1 MKKALI
7 IAAASIAASLFAVSC
22 VENIESASVAEIRQS
37 KTEQLEALAEAYRI
51 KAATDSLSAA
61 AQAELYRAQAEHQ
74 RAMALLEQANADAEG
89 LAAEKI
95 RLQMEQEAQ
104 EFALEI
110 EKLRLEYNKMILNL
124 QNQIDAAYAT
134 MLDNANNRIVALFGS
149 YREALEDLNTY
160 KINLNNYQTNLV
172 AAENY
177 VIDVQET
184 VKKETARLEGEIA
197 KTKDAIA
204 LYENYSGFDKGELQ
218 EEFDKINEVESW
230 VVYSEYNTALH
241 EMDLAREDYE
251 TMYSDYYN
259 IYNISE
265 TTVDVIKIIDSLC
278 NGAFEYS
285 AFYYDPKY
293 EVFDPVAENEELTY
307 SDYGYYYGFY
317 SLNFT
322 SYEIPDADDQW
333 KDAADYYEYYIDGL
347 DSEIDRYETNIEG
360 LEAQIGTSPSTDEP
374 AGTGLLG
381 TIAGL
386 EEDREA
392 AVEAGNTAGVER
404 IDAEIKAAQEEIARL
419 KKEIGYR
426 EADIAEVEAEI
437 AQVTAEAE
445 HVAAMRKSYDEAYKS
460 YAETVKAMKDHSL
473 VSAYYAACIAVEAVY
488 DKWSDIGQRINALN
502 SMIQN
507 GDIIDVDV
515 KIAELEKK
523 IAGYEEQIEELT
535 SVDLKNAEDMVTYW
549 ENQIV
554 IVTEQIAAQQAI
566 VDRLKAALDEAMAE
580 DEEAPAE

>member
-1 MKKALI
+1 M
-7 IAAASIAASLFAVSC
+7 
-22 VENIESASVAEIRQS
+22 AEIRQS

-51 KAATDSLSAA
+51 QAATDSLSAA

-110 EKLRLEYNKMILNL
+110 EKLRLEYNKKILNL

-251 TMYSDYYN
+251 TMYSDYYD
-259 IYNISE
+259 IGNISE

-278 NGAFEYS
+278 NGAFK
-285 AFYYDPKY
+285 YYFKNTSKL
-293 EVFDPVAENEELTY
+293 EKFDPVAENEELTY

-347 DSEIDRYETNIEG
+347 DSEIDRYETIIER

-374 AGTGLLG
+374 AGTGELG
-381 TIAGL
+381 IIAGL

-404 IDAEIKAAQEEIARL
+404 IDAEIKAAQEKIARL

-473 VSAYYAACIAVEAVY
+473 VSAYYTACIAVEAVY

-502 SMIQN
+502 RMIQS
-507 GDIIDVDV
+507 GDIIDVDE
-515 KIAELEKK
+515 KIAELEEK

-535 SVDLKNAEDMVTYW
+535 SVNLKNAEDMVTYW

>member
-51 KAATDSLSAA
+51 QAATDSLSAA

-74 RAMALLEQANADAEG
+74 RAMALLEQAKADAEG

-110 EKLRLEYNKMILNL
+110 EKLRLEYNKKILNL

-134 MLDNANNRIVALFGS
+134 MLDNANDRIVALFGS
-149 YREALEDLNTY
+149 YRDALDDLNTY
-160 KINLNNYQTNLV
+160 KIDLNNYQTNLV
-172 AAENY
+172 AAEND
-177 VIDVQET
+177 VIDVQEE

-218 EEFDKINEVESW
+218 EEFEKIYVELEVARN
-230 VVYSEYNTALH
+230 EYNSRIR
-241 EMDLAREDYE
+241 EMELAQKDYE

-259 IYNISE
+259 IRNISE

-278 NGAFEYS
+278 NGAFIYK
-285 AFYYDPKY
+285 FHCDPKY
-293 EVFDPVAENEELTY
+293 EAFDPVAENEELTY
-307 SDYGYYYGFY
+307 SDYGYYYGFN
-317 SLNFT
+317 SLYFT

-333 KDAADYYEYYIDGL
+333 KDAADYYENYIDGK
-347 DSEIDRYETNIEG
+347 DSEIEGYETIIEG

-374 AGTGLLG
+374 AGTGQLG

-404 IDAEIKAAQEEIARL
+404 IDAEIKAAQEKIARL

-437 AQVTAEAE
+437 AQVKAEAE

-473 VSAYYAACIAVEAVY
+473 VSAYYTACIAVDALY
-488 DKWSDIGQRINALN
+488 DKWSDINQRRNALN
-502 SMIQN
+502 SMIQS
-507 GDIIDVDV
+507 GDFIDVDV
-515 KIAELEKK
+515 KIAELEEK
-523 IAGYEEQIEELT
+523 IAGYEEDIEELT
-535 SVDLKNAEDMVTYW
+535 SVDLKKAEDLVTYW
-549 ENQIV
+549 ENKIV
-554 IVTEQIAAQQAI
+554 ILTEQIAAQQAI

-580 DEEAPAE
+580 DEETPAE

>member
-37 KTEQLEALAEAYRI
+37 KTEQLEALAETYRI
-51 KAATDSLSAA
+51 QAATDSLSAA

-74 RAMALLEQANADAEG
+74 RAMALLEQAKADAEG

-104 EFALEI
+104 KFALEI
-110 EKLRLEYNKMILNL
+110 EKLRLEYNKKILDL
-124 QNQIDAAYAT
+124 QNKIDAAYAT

-149 YREALEDLNTY
+149 YRDALDDLNTY
-160 KINLNNYQTNLV
+160 KIDLNNYQTNLV
-172 AAENY
+172 AAEND
-177 VIDVQET
+177 VIDVQEE

-218 EEFDKINEVESW
+218 EEFDKINEVESP
-230 VVYSEYNTALH
+230 VVYSEYKTALH
-241 EMDLAREDYE
+241 EMELAREDYE
-251 TMYSDYYN
+251 TMYSDYYY
-259 IYNISE
+259 IDNISE

-278 NGAFEYS
+278 NGAF
-285 AFYYDPKY
+285 KY
-293 EVFDPVAENEELTY
+293 NFNNTSKLEKFDPVAENEELTY

-317 SLNFT
+317 SLYFT

-333 KDAADYYEYYIDGL
+333 KNAADYYENYIDGL
-347 DSEIDRYETNIEG
+347 DSEIEGYETNIEG

-437 AQVTAEAE
+437 AQVKAEAE
-445 HVAAMRKSYDEAYKS
+445 HVAAMRKSYDEAYTS

-473 VSAYYAACIAVEAVY
+473 VSAYYTACIAVDALY
-488 DKWSDIGQRINALN
+488 DKWSDINQRRNALN
-502 SMIQN
+502 SMIQS
-507 GDIIDVDV
+507 GDFIDVDV
-515 KIAELEKK
+515 KIAELEEK
-523 IAGYEEQIEELT
+523 IAGYEEDIEDLT
-535 SVDLKNAEDMVTYW
+535 SVDLKNAEDLVTYW

>member
-1 MKKALI
+1 
-7 IAAASIAASLFAVSC
+7 
-22 VENIESASVAEIRQS
+22 
-37 KTEQLEALAEAYRI
+37 
-51 KAATDSLSAA
+51 
-61 AQAELYRAQAEHQ
+61 
-74 RAMALLEQANADAEG
+74 
-89 LAAEKI
+89 
-95 RLQMEQEAQ
+95 MEQEAQ

-110 EKLRLEYNKMILNL
+110 EKLRLEYNKKILNL

-160 KINLNNYQTNLV
+160 KIDLNNYQTNLV

-177 VIDVQET
+177 VIDVQEA

-218 EEFDKINEVESW
+218 EEFEKIDVEREVALNECNSRI
-230 VVYSEYNTALH
+230 H
-241 EMDLAREDYE
+241 EMELAREDYE
-251 TMYSDYYN
+251 TMYSDYYD
-259 IYNISE
+259 IDNISE

-278 NGAFEYS
+278 NGDFIYS
-285 AFYYDPKY
+285 AFNYDSKY
-293 EVFDPVAENEELTY
+293 EAFDPVAENEELTY
-307 SDYGYYYGFY
+307 SDYGRYYGFY

-333 KDAADYYEYYIDGL
+333 KDAADYYEYYIDDL
-347 DSEIDRYETNIEG
+347 DSEIDRYETNIER
-360 LEAQIGTSPSTDEP
+360 LEDQIGTSPSTDEP

-381 TIAGL
+381 DIAGL

-404 IDAEIKAAQEEIARL
+404 IDAEIKAAQEKIARL

-473 VSAYYAACIAVEAVY
+473 VSAYYTACIAVEAAY
-488 DKWSDIGQRINALN
+488 DKWSALHHEW
-502 SMIQN
+502 STLEGMIRN
-507 GDIIDVDV
+507 GGFIDVDA
-515 KIAELEKK
+515 KIAELEEE
-523 IAGYEEQIEELT
+523 IAGYEEQIIEKLT
-535 SVDLKNAEDMVTYW
+535 SGDLKNAEDMVTYW
-549 ENQIV
+549 ENRIV

-580 DEEAPAE
+580 DEEVPAE

>member
-37 KTEQLEALAEAYRI
+37 KTEQLEALAETYRI
-51 KAATDSLSAA
+51 QAATDSLSAA

-74 RAMALLEQANADAEG
+74 RAMALLQQANADAEG

-110 EKLRLEYNKMILNL
+110 EKLRLEYNKKILNL

-149 YREALEDLNTY
+149 YREALENLNTY
-160 KINLNNYQTNLV
+160 KIKLNNYQTYLV
-172 AAENY
+172 AAENN

-218 EEFDKINEVESW
+218 EEFDKINEVESP

-241 EMDLAREDYE
+241 EMELAREDYE
-251 TMYSDYYN
+251 TMYSDYYYIN
-259 IYNISE
+259 NISE

-278 NGAFEYS
+278 NGAFK
-285 AFYYDPKY
+285 YYFKNTSKL
-293 EVFDPVAENEELTY
+293 EKFDPVAENEELTY

-473 VSAYYAACIAVEAVY
+473 VSAYYTACIAVEAVY

-502 SMIQN
+502 SMIQS

-515 KIAELEKK
+515 KIAELEEK

-535 SVDLKNAEDMVTYW
+535 SGDLKDAEGLVTYW

>member
-37 KTEQLEALAEAYRI
+37 KTEQLEALAETYRI
-51 KAATDSLSAA
+51 QAATDSLSAA

-89 LAAEKI
+89 LEAEKI

-110 EKLRLEYNKMILNL
+110 EKLRLEYNKKILDL
-124 QNQIDAAYAT
+124 QNKIDAAYAT
-134 MLDNANNRIVALFGS
+134 MLDNANDRIVALFGS

-160 KINLNNYQTNLV
+160 KINLNDYQTKLV
-172 AAENY
+172 AAEND
-177 VIDVQET
+177 VIDVQEE
-184 VKKETARLEGEIA
+184 VKKETAHLEGEIA

-204 LYENYSGFDKGELQ
+204 LYESYSGFDKGELQ
-218 EEFDKINEVESW
+218 EEFEKIYVELEVARNECNSRIR
-230 VVYSEYNTALH
+230 
-241 EMDLAREDYE
+241 EMELAQKDYE
-251 TMYSDYYN
+251 TMYSDYYY

-278 NGAFEYS
+278 NGAFIYR
-285 AFYYDPKY
+285 FNYDSKY
-293 EVFDPVAENEELTY
+293 EAFDPVAENEELTY
-307 SDYGYYYGFY
+307 SDYGYYYGFN
-317 SLNFT
+317 SLYFT

-333 KDAADYYEYYIDGL
+333 KDAADYYENDIDGK
-347 DSEIDRYETNIEG
+347 DSEIEGYETNIEG

-437 AQVTAEAE
+437 AQVKAEAE

-473 VSAYYAACIAVEAVY
+473 VSAYYTACIAVDALY
-488 DKWSDIGQRINALN
+488 DKWSDINQRRNALN
-502 SMIQN
+502 SMIQS

-515 KIAELEKK
+515 KIAELEEK
-523 IAGYEEQIEELT
+523 IAGYEEQIEALT
-535 SVDLKNAEDMVTYW
+535 SVNLKNAEDLVTFW

>member
-37 KTEQLEALAEAYRI
+37 KTEQLEALAETYRI
-51 KAATDSLSAA
+51 QAATDSLSAA

-74 RAMALLEQANADAEG
+74 RAMALLEQAKADAEG

-104 EFALEI
+104 KFALEI
-110 EKLRLEYNKMILNL
+110 EKLRLEYNKKILDL
-124 QNQIDAAYAT
+124 QNKIDAAYAT

-149 YREALEDLNTY
+149 YREALDDLNTY
-160 KINLNNYQTNLV
+160 KINLNDYQTKLV
-172 AAENY
+172 AAENN
-177 VIDVQET
+177 VIDVQEE

-218 EEFDKINEVESW
+218 EEFDKINEVESP
-230 VVYSEYNTALH
+230 VVYSEYKTALH
-241 EMDLAREDYE
+241 EMELAREDYK
-251 TMYSDYYN
+251 TMYSDYYY
-259 IYNISE
+259 IDNISE

-278 NGAFEYS
+278 NGTFIYR
-285 AFYYDPKY
+285 FDYDSKY
-293 EVFDPVAENEELTY
+293 EAFDPVAENEELTY
-307 SDYGYYYGFY
+307 SDYGYYEGFY
-317 SLNFT
+317 SLYFT

-333 KDAADYYEYYIDGL
+333 KDAADHYESYIDGL
-347 DSEIDRYETNIEG
+347 DSEIEGYETIIEG

-374 AGTGLLG
+374 AGTGQLG

-460 YAETVKAMKDHSL
+460 YAEAVKAMKDHSL
-473 VSAYYAACIAVEAVY
+473 VSAYYTACIAVEAVY
-488 DKWSDIGQRINALN
+488 DKWSDIGQRINALY
-502 SMIQN
+502 SMIQS

-515 KIAELEKK
+515 KIAELEEK
-523 IAGYEEQIEELT
+523 IAGYEEQIEALT
-535 SVDLKNAEDMVTYW
+535 SVNLKNAEDLVTYW

-554 IVTEQIAAQQAI
+554 IVTERIAAQQAI

>member
-51 KAATDSLSAA
+51 QAATDSLSAA

-74 RAMALLEQANADAEG
+74 RAMALLQQANADAEG

-110 EKLRLEYNKMILNL
+110 EMLRLSYNKKILDL

-160 KINLNNYQTNLV
+160 KIYLNNYQTNLV
-172 AAENY
+172 AAENN
-177 VIDVQET
+177 VIDVQEY

-204 LYENYSGFDKGELQ
+204 LYESYSGFDKGELQ
-218 EEFDKINEVESW
+218 EELDKINEVESG

-241 EMDLAREDYE
+241 EMEQAREDYE
-251 TMYSDYYN
+251 TMYSDYYDIN
-259 IYNISE
+259 NISE

-278 NGAFEYS
+278 NGAFKHYFNNTSKLE
-285 AFYYDPKY
+285 K
-293 EVFDPVAENEELTY
+293 FDPVAENEELTY

-317 SLNFT
+317 SLHFT

-333 KDAADYYEYYIDGL
+333 KDAADYYESYIDGL
-347 DSEIDRYETNIEG
+347 DGEIEGYETIIEG
-360 LEAQIGTSPSTDEP
+360 LEDQIGTSPSTDEP
-374 AGTGLLG
+374 AGTGWLG
-381 TIAGL
+381 IIAGL

-473 VSAYYAACIAVEAVY
+473 VSAYYTACIAVEAVY

-502 SMIQN
+502 SMIQS

-515 KIAELEKK
+515 KIAELEEK

-535 SVDLKNAEDMVTYW
+535 SVDLKDAEGLVTYW

-580 DEEAPAE
+580 DEEVPAE

>member
-51 KAATDSLSAA
+51 QAATDSLSAA

-74 RAMALLEQANADAEG
+74 RAMALLEQAKADAEG

-110 EKLRLEYNKMILNL
+110 EKLRLEYNKKILDL

-149 YREALEDLNTY
+149 YREALENLNTY
-160 KINLNNYQTNLV
+160 KINLNYYQTNLV

-177 VIDVQET
+177 VIDVQEA

-218 EEFDKINEVESW
+218 EEFDKINEVESL

-241 EMDLAREDYE
+241 EMELAMEDYK
-251 TMYSDYYN
+251 TMYSDYYDIN
-259 IYNISE
+259 NISE

-278 NGAFEYS
+278 NGAFIYE
-285 AFYYDPKY
+285 FDYDFKN
-293 EVFDPVAENEELTY
+293 EAFDPVAENEELTY
-307 SDYGYYYGFY
+307 SDYEYYKGFY
-317 SLNFT
+317 PLNFT

-333 KDAADYYEYYIDGL
+333 KDAADRYESYIDGL
-347 DSEIDRYETNIEG
+347 DSDIEGYETIIER
-360 LEAQIGTSPSTDEP
+360 LEGEIGTSPSTDEP
-374 AGTGLLG
+374 AGTGQLG
-381 TIAGL
+381 IIAGL

-473 VSAYYAACIAVEAVY
+473 VSAYYTACIAVEAVY

-515 KIAELEKK
+515 KIAELEEE

-535 SVDLKNAEDMVTYW
+535 SVNLKNAEDMVTYW

>member
-1 MKKALI
+1 
-7 IAAASIAASLFAVSC
+7 
-22 VENIESASVAEIRQS
+22 
-37 KTEQLEALAEAYRI
+37 
-51 KAATDSLSAA
+51 
-61 AQAELYRAQAEHQ
+61 
-74 RAMALLEQANADAEG
+74 
-89 LAAEKI
+89 
-95 RLQMEQEAQ
+95 
-104 EFALEI
+104 
-110 EKLRLEYNKMILNL
+110 
-124 QNQIDAAYAT
+124 
-134 MLDNANNRIVALFGS
+134 MLDNANDRIVALFGS
-149 YREALEDLNTY
+149 YRDALDDLNTY
-160 KINLNNYQTNLV
+160 KIDLNNYQTNLV
-172 AAENY
+172 AAEND
-177 VIDVQET
+177 VIDVQEE

-204 LYENYSGFDKGELQ
+204 LYESYSGFDKGELQ
-218 EEFDKINEVESW
+218 EEFEKIYVELEVARN
-230 VVYSEYNTALH
+230 EYNSRIR
-241 EMDLAREDYE
+241 EMELARKDYE
-251 TMYSDYYN
+251 TMYSDYYD
-259 IYNISE
+259 ISNISE
-265 TTVDVIKIIDSLC
+265 TTVDVIKIIDSLY
-278 NGAFEYS
+278 NGDFIYS
-285 AFYYDPKY
+285 AFYYDSKY
-293 EVFDPVAENEELTY
+293 EAFDPVAENEELTY
-307 SDYGYYYGFY
+307 SDYEYYYGFN
-317 SLNFT
+317 SLYFT

-333 KDAADYYEYYIDGL
+333 KDAADYYESYIDGL
-347 DSEIDRYETNIEG
+347 DSEIDRYETIIEG

-374 AGTGLLG
+374 AGTGKLG

-473 VSAYYAACIAVEAVY
+473 VSAYYTACIAVDALY
-488 DKWSDIGQRINALN
+488 DKWSDINQRRNALN
-502 SMIQN
+502 NMIQN
-507 GDIIDVDV
+507 GDFIDVDV
-515 KIAELEKK
+515 EIAELEEK

-535 SVDLKNAEDMVTYW
+535 SVNLKNAEDMVTYW

>member
-51 KAATDSLSAA
+51 QAATDSLSAA

-74 RAMALLEQANADAEG
+74 RAMALLEQAKADAEG

-110 EKLRLEYNKMILNL
+110 EKLRLEYNKKILDL

-149 YREALEDLNTY
+149 YREALENLNTY
-160 KINLNNYQTNLV
+160 KIYLNNYQTYLV
-172 AAENY
+172 AAENS
-177 VIDVQET
+177 VIDVQEA

-218 EEFDKINEVESW
+218 EEFDKINEVESP

-241 EMDLAREDYE
+241 EMELAMEDYK
-251 TMYSDYYN
+251 TMYSDYYDIN
-259 IYNISE
+259 NISE

-278 NGAFEYS
+278 NGAFIYE
-285 AFYYDPKY
+285 FDYDFKY
-293 EVFDPVAENEELTY
+293 EAFDPVAENEELTY

-333 KDAADYYEYYIDGL
+333 KDAADYYESYIDGL
-347 DSEIDRYETNIEG
+347 DSEIDRYETIIEG

-473 VSAYYAACIAVEAVY
+473 VSAYYTACIAVEAVY
-488 DKWSDIGQRINALN
+488 DKWSDISQRINALS
-502 SMIQN
+502 SMIQS

-515 KIAELEKK
+515 KIAELEEK
-523 IAGYEEQIEELT
+523 IAGYEEQIEALT
-535 SVDLKNAEDMVTYW
+535 SVDLKNAEDLVTYW

-554 IVTEQIAAQQAI
+554 IVTERIAAQQAI

>member
-37 KTEQLEALAEAYRI
+37 KTEQLEALAETYRI
-51 KAATDSLSAA
+51 QAATDSLSAA
-61 AQAELYRAQAEHQ
+61 AHAELYRAQAEHQ
-74 RAMALLEQANADAEG
+74 RAMALLEQAKADAEG

-110 EKLRLEYNKMILNL
+110 EKLRLEYNKKILDL
-124 QNQIDAAYAT
+124 QNKIDAAYAT
-134 MLDNANNRIVALFGS
+134 MLDNANDRIVALFGS
-149 YREALEDLNTY
+149 YREALEELNTY

-172 AAENY
+172 AAEND
-177 VIDVQET
+177 VIDVQEA

-218 EEFDKINEVESW
+218 EEFDKINEVESP

-241 EMDLAREDYE
+241 EMELAREDYE
-251 TMYSDYYN
+251 TMYSDYYDIN
-259 IYNISE
+259 NISE

-278 NGAFEYS
+278 NGDFIYR
-285 AFYYDPKY
+285 FNDDFKY
-293 EVFDPVAENEELTY
+293 EAFDPVAENEELTY

-317 SLNFT
+317 SLYFT

-333 KDAADYYEYYIDGL
+333 KNAADYYESYIDGL

-360 LEAQIGTSPSTDEP
+360 LEDQIGTSPSTDEP
-374 AGTGLLG
+374 AGTGQLG
-381 TIAGL
+381 IIAGL

-473 VSAYYAACIAVEAVY
+473 VSAYYTACIAVEAVY

-502 SMIQN
+502 RMIQS
-507 GDIIDVDV
+507 GDIIDVDE
-515 KIAELEKK
+515 KIAELEEK

-535 SVDLKNAEDMVTYW
+535 SVNLKNAEDMVTYW

>member
-51 KAATDSLSAA
+51 QAATDSLSAA

-74 RAMALLEQANADAEG
+74 RAMALLEQAKADAEG
-89 LAAEKI
+89 LAAENI

-110 EKLRLEYNKMILNL
+110 EKLRLEYNKKILDL
-124 QNQIDAAYAT
+124 QNKIDAAYAT

-149 YREALEDLNTY
+149 YREALKDLNTY
-160 KINLNNYQTNLV
+160 KIDLNNYQTNLV
-172 AAENY
+172 AAEND
-177 VIDVQET
+177 VIDVQEE

-218 EEFDKINEVESW
+218 EEFEKIYVELEVALNECNSRIR
-230 VVYSEYNTALH
+230 
-241 EMDLAREDYE
+241 EMDLARKDYE

-259 IYNISE
+259 IRNISE

-278 NGAFEYS
+278 NGTFICG
-285 AFYYDPKY
+285 FYYDRKY
-293 EVFDPVAENEELTY
+293 EAFDPVAENEELTY
-307 SDYGYYYGFY
+307 SDYGHYYGFY

-333 KDAADYYEYYIDGL
+333 KDAADYYENYIDGK
-347 DSEIDRYETNIEG
+347 DSEIEGYETIIEG

-437 AQVTAEAE
+437 AQVKAEAE

-473 VSAYYAACIAVEAVY
+473 VSAYYTACIAVDALY
-488 DKWSDIGQRINALN
+488 DKWSDINQRRNALY
-502 SMIQN
+502 SMIQSD
-507 GDIIDVDV
+507 DIIDVDV
-515 KIAELEKK
+515 KIAELEEK
-523 IAGYEEQIEELT
+523 IAGYEEDIEELT
-535 SVDLKNAEDMVTYW
+535 SVDLKNAEDLVTYW

>member
-37 KTEQLEALAEAYRI
+37 KTEQLEALAETYRI
-51 KAATDSLSAA
+51 QTATDSLSAA

-89 LAAEKI
+89 LEAEKI

-110 EKLRLEYNKMILNL
+110 EKLRLEYNKKILDL

-134 MLDNANNRIVALFGS
+134 MLDNANDRIVALFGS

-177 VIDVQET
+177 VIDVQEE

-218 EEFDKINEVESW
+218 EEFEKIDVELEVALNECNSRIR
-230 VVYSEYNTALH
+230 
-241 EMDLAREDYE
+241 EMDLARKDYE

-259 IYNISE
+259 IRNISE

-278 NGAFEYS
+278 NGAFIYR
-285 AFYYDPKY
+285 FYYDSKY
-293 EVFDPVAENEELTY
+293 EAFDPVAENEELTY

-333 KDAADYYEYYIDGL
+333 KDAADYYEYYIDGK
-347 DSEIDRYETNIEG
+347 DSEIEGYETIIEG

-473 VSAYYAACIAVEAVY
+473 VSAYYTACIAVDALY
-488 DKWSDIGQRINALN
+488 DKWSDINQRMNALN
-502 SMIQN
+502 SMIQS

-515 KIAELEKK
+515 KIAELEEK
-523 IAGYEEQIEELT
+523 IAGYEEQIEDLT
-535 SVDLKNAEDMVTYW
+535 SVDLKNAEDLVTYW

>member
-37 KTEQLEALAEAYRI
+37 KTEQLEALAEAHRI
-51 KAATDSLSAA
+51 QAATDSLSAA

-74 RAMALLEQANADAEG
+74 RAMALLEQAKADAEG
-89 LAAEKI
+89 LEAEKI

-110 EKLRLEYNKMILNL
+110 EKLRLEYNKKILDL
-124 QNQIDAAYAT
+124 QNKIDAAYAT
-134 MLDNANNRIVALFGS
+134 MLDNANDRIVALFGS
-149 YREALEDLNTY
+149 YRDALDDLNTY
-160 KINLNNYQTNLV
+160 KIDLNNYQTNLV
-172 AAENY
+172 AAEND
-177 VIDVQET
+177 VIDVQEE

-204 LYENYSGFDKGELQ
+204 LYESYSGFDKGELQ
-218 EEFDKINEVESW
+218 EEFEKIYVELEVARNECNSRIR
-230 VVYSEYNTALH
+230 
-241 EMDLAREDYE
+241 EMELAQKDYE

-259 IYNISE
+259 IRNISE

-278 NGAFEYS
+278 NGAFIYS
-285 AFYYDPKY
+285 AFYYDSKY
-293 EVFDPVAENEELTY
+293 EAFDPVAENEELTY

-317 SLNFT
+317 SLYFT

-333 KDAADYYEYYIDGL
+333 KDAADYYESYIDGL
-347 DSEIDRYETNIEG
+347 DSEIEGYETIIEG

-437 AQVTAEAE
+437 AQVKAEAE

-473 VSAYYAACIAVEAVY
+473 VSAYYTACIAVDALY
-488 DKWSDIGQRINALN
+488 DKWSDINQRRNALN
-502 SMIQN
+502 SMIQS
-507 GDIIDVDV
+507 GDFIDVDV
-515 KIAELEKK
+515 KIAELEEK
-523 IAGYEEQIEELT
+523 IAGDEEKIEELT
-535 SVDLKNAEDMVTYW
+535 SVDLKNAEDLVTYW

>member
-37 KTEQLEALAEAYRI
+37 KTEQLEALAETYRI
-51 KAATDSLSAA
+51 QAATDSLSAA
-61 AQAELYRAQAEHQ
+61 AQAELYRAQAEHE
-74 RAMALLEQANADAEG
+74 RAKALLEQAKADAEG

-110 EKLRLEYNKMILNL
+110 EKLRLEYNKKILDL
-124 QNQIDAAYAT
+124 QNKIDAAYAT
-134 MLDNANNRIVALFGS
+134 MLDNANDRIVALFGS
-149 YREALEDLNTY
+149 YREALKDLNKY
-160 KINLNNYQTNLV
+160 KIDLNDYQTKLV
-172 AAENY
+172 AAEND
-177 VIDVQET
+177 VIDVQEE

-218 EEFDKINEVESW
+218 EEFDKINEVESP
-230 VVYSEYNTALH
+230 VVYSEYKTALH
-241 EMDLAREDYE
+241 EMELAREDYE
-251 TMYSDYYN
+251 TMYSDYYY
-259 IYNISE
+259 IDNISE

-278 NGAFEYS
+278 NETFIYR
-285 AFYYDPKY
+285 FDYDSKY
-293 EVFDPVAENEELTY
+293 EAFDPVAENEELTY

-317 SLNFT
+317 SLDFT

-333 KDAADYYEYYIDGL
+333 KDAADRYESYIDGL
-347 DSEIDRYETNIEG
+347 DSEIEGYETIIEG
-360 LEAQIGTSPSTDEP
+360 LEDQIGTSPSTDEP
-374 AGTGLLG
+374 AGTGQLG
-381 TIAGL
+381 IIAGL

-404 IDAEIKAAQEEIARL
+404 IDAEIKAAQEKIARL

-473 VSAYYAACIAVEAVY
+473 VSAYYTACIAVEAVY

-502 SMIQN
+502 RMIQS
-507 GDIIDVDV
+507 GDIIDVDE
-515 KIAELEKK
+515 KIAELEEK

-535 SVDLKNAEDMVTYW
+535 SVNLKNAEGLVTYW

>member
-51 KAATDSLSAA
+51 QAATDSLSAA

-74 RAMALLEQANADAEG
+74 RAMALLEQANADAQG
-89 LAAEKI
+89 LAAENI

-110 EKLRLEYNKMILNL
+110 EKLRLEYNKKILNL

-149 YREALEDLNTY
+149 YREALENLNTY
-160 KINLNNYQTNLV
+160 KIYLNNYQTNLV

-177 VIDVQET
+177 VIDVQEA

-218 EEFDKINEVESW
+218 EEYEKIAVEHEVALNECNSRI
-230 VVYSEYNTALH
+230 H
-241 EMDLAREDYE
+241 EMELAQKDYE
-251 TMYSDYYN
+251 TMYSDYYD

-265 TTVDVIKIIDSLC
+265 TTVDVIKIIDSL
-278 NGAFEYS
+278 NKAFIYS
-285 AFYYDPKY
+285 FDYDFKY
-293 EVFDPVAENEELTY
+293 EAFDPVAENEELTY
-307 SDYGYYYGFY
+307 SDYGHYYGFY
-317 SLNFT
+317 PLYFT

-333 KDAADYYEYYIDGL
+333 KDAADYYEYYIDGK
-347 DSEIDRYETNIEG
+347 DSEIEGYETIIEG
-360 LEAQIGTSPSTDEP
+360 LEDHIGTSPSTDEP

-473 VSAYYAACIAVEAVY
+473 VSAYYTACIAVEAAY
-488 DKWSDIGQRINALN
+488 DKWSDIRQRINALN
-502 SMIQN
+502 SMIQS

-515 KIAELEKK
+515 KIAELEEK
-523 IAGYEEQIEELT
+523 IAGYEEQIEVLT

-554 IVTEQIAAQQAI
+554 IVTERIAAQQAI

>member
-51 KAATDSLSAA
+51 QAATDSLSAA

-74 RAMALLEQANADAEG
+74 RAMALLEQAKADAEG

-104 EFALEI
+104 KFALEI
-110 EKLRLEYNKMILNL
+110 EKLRLEYNKKILDL

-134 MLDNANNRIVALFGS
+134 MLDNANDRIVALFGS

-160 KINLNNYQTNLV
+160 KINLNNYQTKLV
-172 AAENY
+172 AAEND
-177 VIDVQET
+177 VIDVQEE

-218 EEFDKINEVESW
+218 EEFEKIDVELEVALNECNSRIR
-230 VVYSEYNTALH
+230 
-241 EMDLAREDYE
+241 EMYLARKDYE

-259 IYNISE
+259 IRNISE

-278 NGAFEYS
+278 NGAF
-285 AFYYDPKY
+285 KY
-293 EVFDPVAENEELTY
+293 NFNNTSKLEKFDPVAENEELTY

-317 SLNFT
+317 SLYFT

-333 KDAADYYEYYIDGL
+333 KDAADNYESYIDDK
-347 DSEIDRYETNIEG
+347 DSEIEGYETIIER

-374 AGTGLLG
+374 AGTGQLG

-404 IDAEIKAAQEEIARL
+404 IDAEIKAAQEKIARL

-437 AQVTAEAE
+437 AQVKAEAE

-473 VSAYYAACIAVEAVY
+473 VSAYYTACIAVDALY
-488 DKWSDIGQRINALN
+488 DKWSDINQRRNALY
-502 SMIQN
+502 SMIQSD
-507 GDIIDVDV
+507 DIIDVDV
-515 KIAELEKK
+515 KIAELEEK
-523 IAGYEEQIEELT
+523 IAGYEEDIEELT
-535 SVDLKNAEDMVTYW
+535 SVDLKNAEDLVTYW

>member
-37 KTEQLEALAEAYRI
+37 KTEQLEALAETYRI
-51 KAATDSLSAA
+51 QAATDSLSAA

-74 RAMALLEQANADAEG
+74 RAMALLEQAKADAEG
-89 LAAEKI
+89 LAAENI

-110 EKLRLEYNKMILNL
+110 EKLRLEYNKKILDL

-149 YREALEDLNTY
+149 YREALKDLNTY
-160 KINLNNYQTNLV
+160 KTDLNNYQTNLV
-172 AAENY
+172 AAEND
-177 VIDVQET
+177 VIDVQEE

-218 EEFDKINEVESW
+218 EEFDKINEVESP

-241 EMDLAREDYE
+241 EMELAREDYE

-259 IYNISE
+259 IRNISE

-278 NGAFEYS
+278 NGAF
-285 AFYYDPKY
+285 KY
-293 EVFDPVAENEELTY
+293 NFNNTSKLEKFDPVAENEELTY

-317 SLNFT
+317 SLYFT

-333 KDAADYYEYYIDGL
+333 KNAADYYESYIDGL

-360 LEAQIGTSPSTDEP
+360 LEDQIGTSPSTDEP
-374 AGTGLLG
+374 AGTGQLG
-381 TIAGL
+381 IIAGL

-473 VSAYYAACIAVEAVY
+473 VSAYYTACIAVEAVY

-502 SMIQN
+502 RMIQS
-507 GDIIDVDV
+507 GDIIDVDE
-515 KIAELEKK
+515 KIAELEEK

-535 SVDLKNAEDMVTYW
+535 SVNLKNAEDMVTYW

>member
-37 KTEQLEALAEAYRI
+37 KTEQLEALAETYRLQ
-51 KAATDSLSAA
+51 AATDSLSAA

-74 RAMALLEQANADAEG
+74 RAMALLEQAKADAEG

-104 EFALEI
+104 KFALEI
-110 EKLRLEYNKMILNL
+110 EKLRLEYNKKILDL
-124 QNQIDAAYAT
+124 QNKIDAAYAT

-149 YREALEDLNTY
+149 YREALDDLNTY
-160 KINLNNYQTNLV
+160 KINLNDYQTKLV
-172 AAENY
+172 AAENN
-177 VIDVQET
+177 VIDVQEE

-218 EEFDKINEVESW
+218 EEFDKINEVESP
-230 VVYSEYNTALH
+230 VVYSEYKTALH
-241 EMDLAREDYE
+241 EMELAREDYK
-251 TMYSDYYN
+251 TMYSDYYY
-259 IYNISE
+259 IDNISE

-278 NGAFEYS
+278 NGAFIYE
-285 AFYYDPKY
+285 FYYDRKY
-293 EVFDPVAENEELTY
+293 EAFDPVAENEELTY

-333 KDAADYYEYYIDGL
+333 KDAADYYENYIDGK
-347 DSEIDRYETNIEG
+347 DSEIEGYETIIEG

-374 AGTGLLG
+374 AGTGRLG

-473 VSAYYAACIAVEAVY
+473 VSAYYTACIAVDALY
-488 DKWSDIGQRINALN
+488 DKWSDINQRINALN
-502 SMIQN
+502 SMIQS
-507 GDIIDVDV
+507 GDFIDVDV
-515 KIAELEKK
+515 KIAELEEK
-523 IAGYEEQIEELT
+523 IAGYEEQIEALT
-535 SVDLKNAEDMVTYW
+535 SVNLKNAEDLVTYW

>member
-37 KTEQLEALAEAYRI
+37 KTEQLEALAETYRI
-51 KAATDSLSAA
+51 QAATDSLSAA
-61 AQAELYRAQAEHQ
+61 AHAELYRAQAEHQ
-74 RAMALLEQANADAEG
+74 RAMALLEQAKADAEG

-110 EKLRLEYNKMILNL
+110 EKLRLEYNKKILDL
-124 QNQIDAAYAT
+124 QNKIDAAYAT
-134 MLDNANNRIVALFGS
+134 MLDNANDRIVALFGS
-149 YREALEDLNTY
+149 YREALEELNTY

-172 AAENY
+172 AAEND
-177 VIDVQET
+177 VIDVQEA

-218 EEFDKINEVESW
+218 EEFDKINEVESP

-241 EMDLAREDYE
+241 EMELAREDYE
-251 TMYSDYYN
+251 TMYSDYYDIN
-259 IYNISE
+259 NISE

-278 NGAFEYS
+278 NGDFIYR
-285 AFYYDPKY
+285 FNDDFKY
-293 EVFDPVAENEELTY
+293 EAFDPVAENEELTY

-317 SLNFT
+317 SLYFT

-333 KDAADYYEYYIDGL
+333 KNAADYYESYIDGL
-347 DSEIDRYETNIEG
+347 DSEIEGYETIIEG

-374 AGTGLLG
+374 AGTGQLG
-381 TIAGL
+381 IIAGL

-404 IDAEIKAAQEEIARL
+404 IDAEIKAAQEKIARL

-473 VSAYYAACIAVEAVY
+473 VSAYYTACIAVDALY
-488 DKWSDIGQRINALN
+488 DKWSDINQRRNALN
-502 SMIQN
+502 SMIQS
-507 GDIIDVDV
+507 GDFIDVDV
-515 KIAELEKK
+515 EIAELEEK
-523 IAGYEEQIEELT
+523 IAGYEEQIEKLT
-535 SVDLKNAEDMVTYW
+535 SVDLKKAEDLVTHW

-554 IVTEQIAAQQAI
+554 ILTEQIAAQQAI

>member
-51 KAATDSLSAA
+51 QAATDSLSAA

-74 RAMALLEQANADAEG
+74 RAMALLEQAKADAEG

-95 RLQMEQEAQ
+95 RLQMEQDAQ

-110 EKLRLEYNKMILNL
+110 EKLRLEYNKKILDL

-149 YREALEDLNTY
+149 YRDALEDLNTY
-160 KINLNNYQTNLV
+160 KIDLNNYQTNLV
-172 AAENY
+172 AAEND
-177 VIDVQET
+177 VIDVQEE

-218 EEFDKINEVESW
+218 EEFEKIYVELEVALNECNSRI
-230 VVYSEYNTALH
+230 H

-251 TMYSDYYN
+251 TMYSDYYD
-259 IYNISE
+259 IDNISE

-278 NGAFEYS
+278 NGTFIYR
-285 AFYYDPKY
+285 FDYDSKY
-293 EVFDPVAENEELTY
+293 EAFDPVAENEELTY
-307 SDYGYYYGFY
+307 SDYEYYNGFY
-317 SLNFT
+317 PLNFT

-333 KDAADYYEYYIDGL
+333 KDAADYYENYIDGK
-347 DSEIDRYETNIEG
+347 DSEIEGYENIIEG
-360 LEAQIGTSPSTDEP
+360 LEDQIGTSPSTDEP
-374 AGTGLLG
+374 AGRGLLG
-381 TIAGL
+381 DIAGL

-426 EADIAEVEAEI
+426 EADIAEVEAKI

-473 VSAYYAACIAVEAVY
+473 VSAYYTACIAVDAVY
-488 DKWSDIGQRINALN
+488 DKWSDINQRMNALN
-502 SMIQN
+502 SMIQS

-515 KIAELEKK
+515 KIAELEEK
-523 IAGYEEQIEELT
+523 IAGYEEDIEELT
-535 SVDLKNAEDMVTYW
+535 SVDLKNAEDLVTYW

>member
-51 KAATDSLSAA
+51 QAATDSLSAA

-110 EKLRLEYNKMILNL
+110 EKLRLEYNKKILNL

-251 TMYSDYYN
+251 TMYSDYYD
-259 IYNISE
+259 IGNISE

-278 NGAFEYS
+278 NGAFK
-285 AFYYDPKY
+285 YYFKNTSKL
-293 EVFDPVAENEELTY
+293 EKFDPVAENEELTY

-347 DSEIDRYETNIEG
+347 DSEIDRYETIIER

-374 AGTGLLG
+374 AGTGELG
-381 TIAGL
+381 IIAGL

-404 IDAEIKAAQEEIARL
+404 IDAEIKAAQEKIARL

-473 VSAYYAACIAVEAVY
+473 VSAYYTACIAVEAVY

-502 SMIQN
+502 RMIQS
-507 GDIIDVDV
+507 GDIIDVDE
-515 KIAELEKK
+515 KIAELEEK

-535 SVDLKNAEDMVTYW
+535 SVNLKNAEDMVTYW

>member
-110 EKLRLEYNKMILNL
+110 EKLRLEYNKKILDL

-149 YREALEDLNTY
+149 YREALEDLNDY
-160 KINLNNYQTNLV
+160 KIDLNNYQTNLV
-172 AAENY
+172 AAENK
-177 VIDVQET
+177 VIDVQEA

-218 EEFDKINEVESW
+218 EEFEKIDVEREVALN
-230 VVYSEYNTALH
+230 EYNSRIH
-241 EMDLAREDYE
+241 EMELAREDYE
-251 TMYSDYYN
+251 TMYSDYYD

-278 NGAFEYS
+278 NGAFIYE
-285 AFYYDPKY
+285 FDYDSKY
-293 EVFDPVAENEELTY
+293 EEFDPVAENEELTY
-307 SDYGYYYGFY
+307 YDYYYGFY

-333 KDAADYYEYYIDGL
+333 KDAADYYESYIDGK
-347 DSEIDRYETNIEG
+347 DSEIEGYETIIEG

-374 AGTGLLG
+374 AGTGQLG
-381 TIAGL
+381 IIAGL

-404 IDAEIKAAQEEIARL
+404 IDAEIKAAQEKIARL

-473 VSAYYAACIAVEAVY
+473 VSAYYTACIAVEAAY
-488 DKWSDIGQRINALN
+488 DKWSDISQRINALSN
-502 SMIQN
+502 MIQS

-515 KIAELEKK
+515 KIAELEEK

-535 SVDLKNAEDMVTYW
+535 SVDLKNAEDLVTYW

-554 IVTEQIAAQQAI
+554 IVTERIAAQQAI